1 MIFSLRASASFL
13 LPEMT
18 RHQSSAYV
26 DRRIMPTGLLEAQ
39 VGGLGGLCLVGIISV
54 MI

>member
-1 MIFSLRASASFL
+1 
-13 LPEMT
+13 MT

-26 DRRIMPTGLLEAQ
+26 DRRIMLTIGVEC
-39 VGGLGGLCLVGIISV
+39 GGELGFQRGVVGIISV